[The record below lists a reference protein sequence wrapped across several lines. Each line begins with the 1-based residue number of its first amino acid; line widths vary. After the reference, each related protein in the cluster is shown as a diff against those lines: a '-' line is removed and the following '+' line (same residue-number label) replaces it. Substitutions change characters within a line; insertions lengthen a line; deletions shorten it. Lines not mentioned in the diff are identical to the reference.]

1 MPKVTMIPPTKQ
13 DISGK
18 IRVAAYCRVST
29 SSAEQHNSFV
39 VQTEYYQNKFQN
51 SDTEILVEIYADE
64 GESGVNSSRENFQR
78 MIKDCHRGKI
88 DRIYTKS
95 ISRFARNTKDCLQY
109 VRELKAIGVSVIFE
123 KERLDT
129 ALLSNEMM
137 LTVMSQMAQ
146 EESISMSRNIR
157 WSIRKKM
164 KNGTFKIPRVPIGY
178 ERVDGKIVIQPKQAE
193 IVRKIFEMAY
203 SGYGSR
209 TISDYLTHQKIPSPF
224 GKERWEA
231 TSVINILKNEW
242 YIGDTLYQKTFATD
256 TIPFRQILNH
266 GEYEQY
272 YAENIHEAIISKEVF
287 EKVQELISQRI
298 SKHKSD
304 STYLFTGKIQCGK
317 CGFSYIKD
325 SQRTIPSWICR
336 KHFLNATEC
345 ENGTIKEK
353 TFQLAF
359 IALYNKLIDYYQEI
373 LIPVYQNLYDLKMK
387 NSSYKNQI
395 TDIQK
400 EIIQFREQIHV
411 LASLVTK
418 GFLSSQK
425 YQEQSAQL
433 QTRIA
438 KLQKE
443 LSRLTHADDEDDVL
457 EQISELI
464 NYFENH
470 PDKMTEFDENAFN
483 CIVEKMIVHTENELE
498 FHLIGGFHFKES
510 I

>member
-51 SDTEILVEIYADE
+51 SDTKILVKIYADE
-64 GESGVNSSRENFQR
+64 GESGVNSSRENFQK
-78 MIKDCHRGKI
+78 MIKDCHKGKI

-109 VRELKAIGVSVIFE
+109 VRELKSIGVSIVFE
-123 KERLDT
+123 KEHIDT

-137 LTVMSQMAQ
+137 LTIMSQMAQ
-146 EESISMSRNIR
+146 EESVSMSRNIR

-256 TIPFRQILNH
+256 TIPFRQMLNR

-272 YAENIHEAIISKEVF
+272 YAENTHEAIIDKEVF

-298 SKHKSD
+298 SKHKPN

-325 SQRTIPSWICR
+325 SHRIEPSWVCR
-336 KHFLNATEC
+336 KHRRTASDC
-345 ENGTIKEK
+345 QNGTIKEEF
-353 TFQLAF
+353 FQSAF
-359 IALYNKLIDYYQEI
+359 IAMYNKLAVHYTEI
-373 LIPVYQNLYDLKMK
+373 LLPVYQSLYDLKIK
-387 NSSYKNQI
+387 KFSGRNQV
-395 TDIQK
+395 TNIQK
-400 EIIQFREQIHV
+400 EMAQLREQIHV

-418 GFLSSQK
+418 GFLSNQK
-425 YQEQSAQL
+425 YQEQSAGL

-483 CIVEKMIVHTENELE
+483 CIVEKIIVHTENELE
-498 FHLIGGFHFKES
+498 FHLIGDFHFKEF